1 LDINDI
7 LGKLVS
13 GEIVMVIQDEPD
25 KPAQV
30 KPKLVAEEQE
40 LADSLIA
47 IAKKY
52 GKFNEDETGIWAG
65 YESAKDNVVAHIGVK
80 CANCALYAGNGVCKI
95 IAQKVED
102 GGKCR
107 FAVIPDGVVKG
118 VYDPAGQ
125 MPIVR
130 TGVEKRRM
138 KLKEEPAT
146 SGECP
151 KATKDIA
158 TNLKNRSKAIKTA
171 MYGPLNPQEPNASF
185 YKKLAA
191 EWDVAPDQARSQKCG
206 NCAMFIVTPEMKS
219 CIQKGVTGLGRKDEW
234 DSIDAAGGL
243 GYCEAFDFKCA
254 SERTCRAWVTGG
266 PITETKSVTVR
277 PSVKALGATIG
288 SASSAPGAS
297 GSPREGIDH
306 DMDGIIFEG
315 TDREQRAPY
324 KRQSNNKYEMDR
336 RKFVRSELK
345 RQGIKR
351 NARVQDRSQ
360 RERDARAKARAA
372 YDKMTYM
379 AGLEAEN
386 QIERGRVT
394 SPATTNPKPADR
406 YPNPSSDRS
415 RKPADRYPDPP
426 NADRGRKPADRYP
439 NPPKKYPPGQTP
451 EGPSPATRNPK
462 PADRYPSPSSDRS
475 RTPADRYPNP
485 SSDRSRTP
493 ADRYPNPPDAD
504 RGRTPADRYPNPPKK
519 YPPGQTPEGPS
530 AATRNPK
537 PADRYPSSSPDRG
550 RTPAD
555 RYPNPSSDRSRT
567 PADRY
572 PNPPDADRGRTPAD
586 RYPNPPKKY
595 PPGQRPEGP
604 SPATRNPRPADR
616 SPNPP
621 RRPDG
626 GRGGRGFER
635 GPSAPPRRPRYP
647 ADRSPN
653 PPRRP
658 DRGRERPRYQNMPFR
673 PDNSPQR
680 RDA

>member
-13 GEIVMVIQDEPD
+13 GEIVMVVQDEPD

-171 MYGPLNPQEPNASF
+171 MYGPLNPGEPNASF

-191 EWDVAPDQARSQKCG
+191 EWQVAPDQARSQKCG

-219 CIQKGVTGLGRKDEW
+219 CIQKGVTGLDRKDEW
-234 DSIDAAGGL
+234 ESIDAAGSL

-288 SASSAPGAS
+288 SAPSAPGAPV
-297 GSPREGIDH
+297 SPSEGIDR

-336 RKFVRSELK
+336 RKFVRSELR

-360 RERDARAKARAA
+360 KERDARAKARAA

-406 YPNPSSDRS
+406 YPNPPKKYPPGQMPEGPSAATRNPKPADRYPDPSSDRS

-426 NADRGRKPADRYP
+426 KPAERKPADRYP
-439 NPPKKYPPGQTP
+439 DPPKKYPPGQKP
-451 EGPSPATRNPK
+451 EGPSAATRNPR
-462 PADRYPSPSSDRS
+462 PADRYPTPSSDRS

-504 RGRTPADRYPNPPKK
+504 RGRTPADRYPDPPKK
-519 YPPGQTPEGPS
+519 YPPGQ
-530 AATRNPK
+530 K
-537 PADRYPSSSPDRG
+537 
-550 RTPAD
+550 
-555 RYPNPSSDRSRT
+555 
-567 PADRY
+567 
-572 PNPPDADRGRTPAD
+572 
-586 RYPNPPKKY
+586 
-595 PPGQRPEGP
+595 PEGP

-616 SPNPP
+616 NPNPP

-635 GPSAPPRRPRYP
+635 GPSAPPRRPRRP
-647 ADRSPN
+647 PDSERQKPQKM
-653 PPRRP
+653 PRR
-658 DRGRERPRYQNMPFR
+658 RPTWDATGGQRQRAVNMPE
-673 PDNSPQR
+673 PQR
-680 RDA
+680 FRNSQA